1 MAADIFAY
9 RTNGLFFDVYNVRT
23 GEVVEELIDC
33 TAEAINYRDE
43 YQARANELEAEEIA
57 AAQAAAKDELI
68 DHVQDF
74 LRALDRGHLG
84 EALRFRDGTES
95 AYVAALRTA
104 VAPFERRA

>member
-1 MAADIFAY
+1 
-9 RTNGLFFDVYNVRT
+9 LFYDVISDRT
-23 GEVVEELIDC
+23 GRPVEELLDC
-33 TAEAINYRDE
+33 HAEAVNYRDE
-43 YQARANELEAEEIA
+43 HQARANDLEAEEIA

-84 EALRFRDGTES
+84 EALRFSDGTES

-104 VAPFERRA
+104 IAPFERRA